1 MANDN
6 RTERKRFGH
15 YVPIEIVQLFD
26 SAAEIYP
33 QFTKQGFFEIVII
46 AGLNSINSDDFEWG
60 RLGQALSVHSKE
72 VEGFDD
78 GE

>member
-1 MANDN
+1 MGNEPRN
-6 RTERKRFGH
+6 ERKRFGH

-46 AGLNSINSDDFEWG
+46 AGLNSINRGDFEWG
-60 RLGQALSVHSKE
+60 QLAQATEVHSKD
-72 VEGFDD
+72 VEGLD
-78 GE
+78 